1 MHYLTL
7 VAVDIPEVKEE
18 PEVDAAI
25 KSAIE
30 ELKGKNF
37 DGEKG
42 AMSTIVRNLRLERLC
57 AISNAFSRA
66 VDCAVSEAM
75 EPYCENTEDPRF
87 LEFVDMTESAEKE
100 YQTGHVEMV
109 RLPEGKYV
117 FPHSRPF
124 SDRYIVS
131 EGKVLERDAG
141 PCKHAIRTKRAKKM
155 QVVNRAFRKVYTSL
169 KDYAEE
175 YCCYTYEADRNRC
188 GYYSITN
195 CPYAWKLMG
204 CSINLQV
211 FFYLN
216 LTIISRRLDKLRI
229 AVYNILIIR
238 FIVSMFFE
246 ERRYVLLQREGTV

>member
-57 AISNAFSRA
+57 AMSNAFSRA
-66 VDCAVSEAM
+66 VDDAVSEAM

-131 EGKVLERDAG
+131 EGKVLERNAG
-141 PCKHAIRTKRAKKM
+141 PCKHAMRTKRAKKM

-169 KDYAEE
+169 KDYTEE
-175 YCCYTYEADRNRC
+175 
-188 GYYSITN
+188 
-195 CPYAWKLMG
+195 
-204 CSINLQV
+204 
-211 FFYLN
+211 
-216 LTIISRRLDKLRI
+216 
-229 AVYNILIIR
+229 
-238 FIVSMFFE
+238 
-246 ERRYVLLQREGTV
+246 